1 MSWDGF
7 QYRYQSQSL
16 LLHHHHHDDASL
28 YRYWFLH
35 LELIGSLRLL
45 KVGYVDGAND
55 KKQII
60 NIESK

>member
-16 LLHHHHHDDASL
+16 LLLHHHHRDDASL

-45 KVGYVDGAND
+45 KVGYVDGANEKD
-55 KKQII
+55 
-60 NIESK
+60 E